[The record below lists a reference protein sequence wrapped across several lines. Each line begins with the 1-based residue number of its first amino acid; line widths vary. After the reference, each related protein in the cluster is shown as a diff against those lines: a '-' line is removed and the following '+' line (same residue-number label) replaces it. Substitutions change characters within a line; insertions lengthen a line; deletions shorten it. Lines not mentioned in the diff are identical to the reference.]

1 MTAWTPTKGS
11 HRPQRAAALLQCHVV
26 PAIRQGSRGTQCQS
40 CLLWSD
46 TGGTRAKYLPCCEAS
61 RHKPRASV
69 PEQQRQMLFRGTGF
83 IRESLTAGYPSPAL
97 CTLTARLGLF
107 TLDPVQNT
115 ETPPSPSPSQLRNS
129 FSLPVGVCH
138 SSRAGGEGLAA
149 IVLLIRYSAVP

>member
-11 HRPQRAAALLQCHVV
+11 HRPQRAAGLLQCHVV
-26 PAIRQGSRGTQCQS
+26 PAIHQGSRGTRCQS
-40 CLLWSD
+40 CHLWSD
-46 TGGTRAKYLPCCEAS
+46 TEGTRAKYSPCCEAS

-69 PEQQRQMLFRGTGF
+69 PEQQWQMLFRGTGS
-83 IRESLTAGYPSPAL
+83 IRASLTARDPSPAL

-115 ETPPSPSPSQLRNS
+115 ETPPSLSPSQLRNS
-129 FSLPVGVCH
+129 FNLPVGVCH

-149 IVLLIRYSAVP
+149 IVLLIRYAAAP